1 MLLLTMELSRPIERT
16 SCLQIFIV
24 ISKPVGDRVTTSEI
38 TKAKTKGIV
47 I

>member
-1 MLLLTMELSRPIERT
+1 MLLLAMELSHPIERT

-24 ISKPVGDRVTTSEI
+24 ISKHVGDRVISEI
-38 TKAKTKGIV
+38 IKAKTKGIV

>member
-1 MLLLTMELSRPIERT
+1 MLLLAMELSHPIERT

-24 ISKPVGDRVTTSEI
+24 ISKHVRDRVTISEI
-38 TKAKTKGIV
+38 IKAKTKGIV